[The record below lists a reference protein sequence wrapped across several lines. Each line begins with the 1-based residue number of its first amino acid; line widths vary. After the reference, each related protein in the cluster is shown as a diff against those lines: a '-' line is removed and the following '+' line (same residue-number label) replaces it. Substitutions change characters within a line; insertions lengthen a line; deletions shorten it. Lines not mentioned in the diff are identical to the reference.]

1 MAIAS
6 AKRFTRKELKQPDE
20 FITWTTRVMNFI
32 IERRKAFIIGTAA
45 TIVITAGAWAYKT
58 ISDSKALD
66 ASNALTA
73 AIKVYQAEVKEDKD
87 KKDDEKA
94 SDPLKGADGKKLT
107 FATHHERLK
116 AALDKFDDVAKKF
129 GGSSVAVVADLYAGR
144 CHLELGGTDAAIAA
158 FQRFLTKSSPKDPLR
173 FVALEALGYAY
184 EDLKRYDE
192 AIVKFQE
199 FSNHEVGR
207 TAGPKHVARVLLV
220 QKKYKEAKEAL
231 ERAKKTAVEMAKG
244 KGAVETSEID
254 NQIAAIDFWYL
265 EP

>member
-6 AKRFTRKELKQPDE
+6 AKRFSRKELKQPDE
-20 FITWTTRVMNFI
+20 FITRTTRAMNFI

-45 TIVITAGAWAYKT
+45 TILITGGAWAYKT
-58 ISDSKALD
+58 IADAKALD
-66 ASNALTA
+66 ASNALSA
-73 AIKVYQAEVKEDKD
+73 AIKVYQADVKEDKD

-94 SDPLKGADGKKLT
+94 SDPLKGADDKKLS
-107 FATHHERLK
+107 FPTHHERLK

-129 GGSSVAVVADLYAGR
+129 SGSHVALVADLYAGR

-158 FQRFLTKSSPKDPLR
+158 FQRFLTKSSPKDPMR

-192 AIVKFQE
+192 AVAKFQE

-207 TAGPKHVARVLLV
+207 TAGPKHVARVLIA
-220 QKKYKEAKEAL
+220 QKKYKEAKDVL
-231 ERAKKTAVEMAKG
+231 EVAKKAAVTAAKG
-244 KGAVETSEID
+244 KGAIETSELD